1 MPHERQH
8 LIRSLFDEYI
18 DMYSSRDE
26 RLLSRFS
33 DNFSGYAGSS
43 DILVTNKEEFD
54 YHRPSAYELYSR
66 IQVRS
71 ATLSNL
77 SG

>member
-54 YHRPSAYELYSR
+54 YHRPSAYELYL
-66 IQVRS
+66 I
-71 ATLSNL
+71 
-77 SG
+77 

>member
-1 MPHERQH
+1 MGRSSH
-8 LIRSLFDEYI
+8 LGSQYHLAEQLPLFDEYI

-54 YHRPSAYELYSR
+54 YHRPSAYELYL
-66 IQVRS
+66 I
-71 ATLSNL
+71 
-77 SG
+77 